1 MKETQNGPIFYGV
14 GSILHLAMRD
24 KRSLFTWGSGLIEAP
39 NASQL
44 EALVTS
50 DKESSNQHYFS
61 VRGPETQIAMLAL
74 RGTFARISKDPGQ
87 AFLPLSIKYFL
98 EMKKIIAEKI
108 HSLSIFYYFQKA
120 YHNFKLHLDAT
131 SPVFLQSKRSQF

>member
-108 HSLSIFYYFQKA
+108 HSQFFTIFRKHIITSNYILMQ
-120 YHNFKLHLDAT
+120 LHL
-131 SPVFLQSKRSQF
+131 FFFQSKRSQF